1 MIISIDLEN
10 EHLKLVG
17 HDLDLKDCDK
27 KTGWEIS
34 TFAKTAMIVNWYKAN
49 KDQANTAHTT
59 AMSLTGN
66 TFILGHSLLTR
77 RTVTALGKHKK

>member
-34 TFAKTAMIVNWYKAN
+34 TIANWYKAN
-49 KDQANTAHTT
+49 KDQDDTAHTT
-59 AMSLTGN
+59 AMTLTGN
-66 TFILGHSLLTR
+66 TSILGHSLLTR
-77 RTVTALGKHKK
+77 